1 MELLIK
7 TFHGLESVLAKELE
21 ELGATSINTLKRAV
35 ACEGNKEFL
44 YKANLHLRTALR
56 ILVPISTFTATTEDE
71 LYKAIYDFD
80 WSQYLT
86 EKKTFAIDAVAFSEL
101 FKHSKY
107 LALKTKDA
115 IVDQFREKTGL
126 RPSVNTENPDV
137 LINVHVARD
146 KFTVSLD
153 SSGESL
159 HRRGYRQPGHQAPL
173 NEVLAAGMLKIAG
186 WHKDI
191 PLFDPMCGTGTILM
205 EAAMLACNMP
215 AGFKRK
221 KFGFMS
227 WADYDKFLWDK
238 IYKEAEEKISYPRT
252 RIVGSDI
259 DLKAV
264 DIAKTS
270 SLDFRL
276 NRQISISKAAFEER
290 EVPFRRGMIIFNP
303 PYGERLK
310 KTDIFNFY
318 KKIGSTLKQNY
329 DGWVVWALSSNEE
342 AIYRLGLHKEEKH
355 ILYNGALEC
364 EFLKYH
370 MFEGKMKEF
379 KARRPVRRSE

>member
-21 ELGATSINTLKRAV
+21 ELGATNINTLKRAV
-35 ACEGNKEFL
+35 ACEGDQAFL

-56 ILVPISTFTATTEDE
+56 ILMPISTFTATTEDE

-86 EKKTFAIDAVAFSEL
+86 EKKTFAIDAVAFSEI

-115 IVDQFREKTGL
+115 IADQFREKTGL

-137 LINVHVARD
+137 LINVHVSRD
-146 KFTVSLD
+146 KFTISLD

-205 EAAMLACNMP
+205 EAAMLACNIP
-215 AGFKRK
+215 AGFRRK

-227 WADYDKFLWDK
+227 WADYDKFLWEK
-238 IYKEAEEKISYPRT
+238 IHKEAEEKISYPRT

-259 DLKAV
+259 DAKAV

-276 NRQISISKAAFEER
+276 NRQISITKCAFEER

-342 AIYRLGLHKEEKH
+342 AIYRLGLRKEEKH

-370 MFEGKMKEF
+370 MFEGKLKEF